1 MGKYVAKGK
10 TTEEFAAVGSS
21 SKPYFGV
28 RTRAKTLAVD
38 RLRKFSPSLGDPAF
52 YLQLRNRRLEKF
64 PTTAKRHKKAC
75 KDFATFRPN
84 PSLDLGQHR
93 VSELASYSGTV
104 DYVTAVPLSYP
115 ANESGAQI
123 GVSFGENNLEVEE
136 LKRKIRETTSCS
148 IARDSEDLGTPV
160 SSSRSSNL
168 VTTNIRIRSP
178 TLLEIEEF
186 FAGVEQ
192 SQLKLFTEKYN
203 YDPVNDCPLPG
214 RYEWVTL
221 K

>member
-1 MGKYVAKGK
+1 MGKYVAKGE

-64 PTTAKRHKKAC
+64 PTTAKRHKKA
-75 KDFATFRPN
+75 
-84 PSLDLGQHR
+84 S
-93 VSELASYSGTV
+93 
-104 DYVTAVPLSYP
+104 VPLSYP